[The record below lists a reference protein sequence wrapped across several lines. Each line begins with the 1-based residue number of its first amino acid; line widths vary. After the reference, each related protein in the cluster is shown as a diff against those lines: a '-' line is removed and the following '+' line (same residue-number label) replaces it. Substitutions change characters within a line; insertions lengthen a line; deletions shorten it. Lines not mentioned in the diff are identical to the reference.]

1 MKVEPASLQGVIVL
15 TPKRWTD
22 DRGYFSEVFNR
33 QSLLDIGVDLRP
45 VQENQSLSRT
55 VGTVRGLH
63 FQRPPTPQ
71 AKLVRVLRGR
81 ILDVAVDIR
90 AGSATF
96 GQAFAVEL
104 SSAGGEQMFIP
115 AGFAHGF
122 CTLEPD
128 TEISYLVDAPYAPEC
143 DAAILWNDP
152 TLGIAWPDFAGVV
165 VSDKDARAPRLS
177 EITSAFP

>member
-1 MKVEPASLQGVIVL
+1 MKVETTSLQGVIVL

-22 DRGYFSEVFNR
+22 ERGYFSEVFNR
-33 QSLLDIGVDLRP
+33 QSLLDVGVDLRP

-96 GQAFAVEL
+96 GHAIAVEL

-143 DAAILWNDP
+143 DSAILWNDP
-152 TLGIAWPDFAGVV
+152 SLGIAWPDFAGAV

-177 EITSAFP
+177 EIRPAFP